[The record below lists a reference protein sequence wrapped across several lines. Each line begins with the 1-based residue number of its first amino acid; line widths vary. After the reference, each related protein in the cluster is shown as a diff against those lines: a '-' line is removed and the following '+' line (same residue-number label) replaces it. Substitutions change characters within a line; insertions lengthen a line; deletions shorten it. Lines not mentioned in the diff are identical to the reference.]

1 MAESKDFLPIF
12 DVAKIE
18 KYFFSD
24 YGSIMAF
31 FKITSENL
39 GDDLDK
45 IANAFSNN
53 DALALKN
60 SIHTIKPIFGITGL
74 PSIEQEVDYFYTLC
88 KQGLS
93 IEELQGSYRKLWP
106 LLQEA
111 KEMITL
117 QYHIFQQNTQ

>member
-1 MAESKDFLPIF
+1 MAGSNNFLPIF
-12 DVAKIE
+12 DIAKIE
-18 KYFFSD
+18 SYFFFD
-24 YGSIMAF
+24 YSSITAF

-53 DALALKN
+53 DMMALKH
-60 SIHTIKPIFGITGL
+60 SVHTIKPIFGITGL
-74 PSIEQEVDYFYTLC
+74 PAIQQEVDNFYTLC
-88 KQGLS
+88 KQGLP
-93 IEELQGSYRKLWP
+93 IEGLLNPYRKLWP

-117 QYHIFQQNTQ
+117 QYHIFQQNTP